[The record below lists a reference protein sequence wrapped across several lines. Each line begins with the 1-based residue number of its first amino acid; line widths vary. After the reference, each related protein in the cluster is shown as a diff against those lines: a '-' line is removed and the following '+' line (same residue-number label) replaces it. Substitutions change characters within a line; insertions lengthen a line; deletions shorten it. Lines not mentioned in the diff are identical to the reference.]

1 MLSLQLW
8 GSSEMGISMKKQITV
23 FAVMTVLALCVLTGC
38 ENKDTTPVVQE
49 IPTTQR
55 ETEPETTTEPVTE
68 LVTEVSR
75 EGMVRSRLTGEWIAR
90 ETGTRR
96 PVAVMFNNIIDAVPQ
111 SGIER
116 AGVVYEAPVEGAL
129 TRLMGIIEDYESLE
143 KIGSVRSCRLYYLY
157 WAKEFDAVYT
167 HFGQAVYAKPLLDSS
182 DIDNLNGLQLDG
194 SCFYRTSDRVA
205 PHNAYISA
213 DGIAKGIAQYGY
225 RTDYEEDFEAHY
237 VFHTDETTQVELTDG
252 QTAHKVVPGYAINK
266 PWFEYNA
273 GDGLYYR
280 FQYGDIQIDELTGNH
295 LAYKN
300 IILQLVDYYDY
311 GDGYLYITTTGT
323 GKGKY
328 ITNGRAIDIT
338 WKKDTDFGVTHYY
351 DMQGNEIT
359 LNTGKTWV
367 CIIQDD
373 REENIVLE

>member
-1 MLSLQLW
+1 
-8 GSSEMGISMKKQITV
+8 MKKKIAV
-23 FAVMTVLALCVLTGC
+23 LFALTLMTVSLGGC
-38 ENKDTTPVVQE
+38 AEKDSTPVVQE
-49 IPTTQR
+49 ISTTQSA
-55 ETEPETTTEPVTE
+55 TEPETTEPVTE
-68 LVTEVSR
+68 AVTEPATEETR
-75 EGMVRSRLTGEWIAR
+75 EGMVRSRLTGEWVAEEI
-90 ETGTRR
+90 GTRR

-111 SGIER
+111 SGIEN

-129 TRLMGIIEDYESLE
+129 TRLMGFIEDYDDLD

-167 HFGQAVYAKPLLDSS
+167 HFGQAIYAKPLLDSS

-213 DGIAKGIAQYGY
+213 AGITKGIEQYGY
-225 RTDYEEDFEAHY
+225 RTGYAEDFEEHY
-237 VFHTDETTQVELTDG
+237 LFQTDSSSQTELPDG
-252 QTAHKVVPGYAINK
+252 QTALRVFPGYAINK
-266 PWFEYNA
+266 PWFEYHEE
-273 GDGLYYR
+273 DELYYR
-280 FQYGDIQIDELTGNH
+280 FQYGDAQIDDLTGNQ

-338 WKKDTDFGVTHYY
+338 WKKDTDYGVTHYY
-351 DMQGNEIT
+351 DMQGNEIV

-367 CIIQDD
+367 CVIQNN
-373 REENIVLE
+373 REEKIVLE